1 MITPMKQRFVI
12 PAFCAFALSA
22 FALSALSLS
31 ALTLSALPVQA
42 EEEDGFSLM
51 EEGAKLFMRGI
62 MQEMEPAIDEMRGL
76 AEEMEPVLRQ
86 MLAEMGPAFAELL
99 DKVDDITLYHPPE
112 LLPNGDI
119 ILRRKTEE
127 DIAEQPQD
135 DGAIDL

>member
-1 MITPMKQRFVI
+1 MITLMKQRFVI
-12 PAFCAFALSA
+12 PAFCAFA
-22 FALSALSLS
+22 LS

-62 MQEMEPAIDEMRGL
+62 MQEMEPAIDEMRDL
-76 AEEMEPVLRQ
+76 AEEMEPALRQ